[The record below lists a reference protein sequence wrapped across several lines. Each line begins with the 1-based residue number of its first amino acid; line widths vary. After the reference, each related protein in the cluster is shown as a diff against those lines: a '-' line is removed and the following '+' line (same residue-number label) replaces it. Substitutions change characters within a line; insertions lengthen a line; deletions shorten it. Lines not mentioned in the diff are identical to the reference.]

1 MTVVSSSDLDRL
13 SPQELQALRETID
26 ATLKRKQT
34 SSLPSNYISLKRVS
48 QGVIDSKSEPSER
61 FEHVPTPS
69 FRLIIIAPP
78 GGGKTQLT
86 VDLLINHYYEIFKHQ
101 IFLISSNY
109 DYEKE
114 QKWGLLPLN
123 DDPTDPACQVKR
135 VYDSN
140 WLRELRQLK
149 DEKERN
155 ATTVTPA
162 LIIIED
168 VLEQIPFNDPELVAL
183 FTHGRVKGW
192 SIIFLTQKYK
202 RIHPTLRSTAT
213 DLVMLGITD
222 RKEQEQICEENCD
235 SVPWKVVLKMYHQVR
250 NKGGPYSFL
259 WIDRKKNLFHDGFSN
274 KTLNEMYTDSI

>member
-1 MTVVSSSDLDRL
+1 MTVSSDELERMSVAELERL
-13 SPQELQALRETID
+13 KQTLD
-26 ATLKRKQT
+26 ATLKRKAT
-34 SSLPSNYISLKRVS
+34 TPLPSNYISLKRVS
-48 QGVIDSKSEPSER
+48 QGVIESKSEPSER

-86 VDLLINHYYEIFKHQ
+86 VDLLLNHYYAIFKHQ

-114 QKWGLLPLN
+114 QKWSLLPLN
-123 DDPTDPACQVKR
+123 DDPNDPACQVKR
-135 VYDSN
+135 VYDSR
-140 WLRELRQLK
+140 WLQDLRQLK
-149 DEKERN
+149 DLNERH
-155 ATTVTPA
+155 AATVTPA

-168 VLEQIPFNDPELVAL
+168 VLEQIPYNDPELVAL

-235 SVPWKVVLKMYHQVR
+235 SVPWKWVLKMYHHIR
-250 NKGGPYSFL
+250 NTGGPYSFL

-274 KTLNEMYTDSI
+274 KTLNHLYTADV